1 MTPKQIEAERVRFEE
16 WYRLPMDREG
26 TGYRHDTA
34 QDMWRGWLAR
44 AEEQYASEAAE
55 EEEVERLGRY
65 WPTGER
71 GHDA

>member
-1 MTPKQIEAERVRFEE
+1 MLEESPQDQVETEMTLDQIEAERTKFEA

-44 AEEQYASEAAE
+44 AEEQY
-55 EEEVERLGRY
+55 
-65 WPTGER
+65 TER
-71 GHDA
+71 GHDATPKTP